1 MVRCVA
7 RKSFSELL
15 ESVRWMKRHRAG
27 QARGR
32 ASEAS
37 VPDVKLVRQRTKL
50 PQSDFARLI
59 GVSVRTLQNWEQ
71 GHRHPTGPAAALLR
85 AVSANPKAVID
96 ALHR

>member
-1 MVRCVA
+1 MNE
-7 RKSFSELL
+7 KSFSELL
-15 ESVRWMKRHRAG
+15 ESVRWMERHRAG
-27 QARGR
+27 KARGR
-32 ASEAS
+32 TTRVSP
-37 VPDVKLVRQRTKL
+37 PDVKQVRERTKL

-71 GHRHPTGPAAALLR
+71 GHRQPTGPAAALLR

>member
-1 MVRCVA
+1 MDD
-7 RKSFSELL
+7 KSFYELL
-15 ESVRWMKRHRAG
+15 DSVRWMKAHRARTRSG
-27 QARGR
+27 TDRM
-32 ASEAS
+32 
-37 VPDVKLVRQRTKL
+37 PDVKRVRERTKL

-71 GHRHPTGPAAALLR
+71 GHRRPTGPAAALLR